1 MTAARIET
9 VLGPIDVSTLGVTM
23 SHVHLTLDI
32 LCWYMPPATAELRAL
47 AERPLSLENLS
58 MARRN
63 GLSVRDNL
71 LQHDLDLTIRELAE
85 FKRAGG
91 ATIVDMEMPGIG
103 RDVAALRRIAGET
116 GLNIIASTG
125 WYTASS
131 HPPEIAA
138 KSVDALADE
147 IVREITDGIG
157 DTGVRAGNIGEIG
170 LSGYPADPF
179 QPAEEKVL
187 RAAARAQART
197 GASLTIH
204 PNAGIHGLKEP
215 PADHLD
221 TYVDIVEHEGADLAK
236 LYISHM
242 GFFPVETAKRV
253 LRRGVGFV
261 AYDHFGHEEYYEALG
276 PGRAFPRDKEEVTLV
291 LALLEAGHADRVL
304 IGCEVG
310 WKTCYKAYGGWGYAH
325 VIDHIVPWLKDCGAT
340 DADVRTIMV
349 ENPARLH
356 TRAAR

>member
-1 MTAARIET
+1 MTMIQT
-9 VLGPIDVSTLGVTM
+9 VLGPIERDRLGVTM

-32 LCWYMPPATAELRAL
+32 LCWYMPPADPALHAL
-47 AERPLSLENLS
+47 AERPLALENLS

-71 LQHDLDLTIRELAE
+71 LQHDRDLTIRELEA

-91 ATIVDMEMPGIG
+91 ATIVDMELPGIG
-103 RDVAALRRIAGET
+103 RDVAALQRIARAT
-116 GLNIIASTG
+116 GVNIIASAG
-125 WYTASS
+125 WYTAAS

-138 KSVDALADE
+138 KSIDELADV
-147 IVREITDGIG
+147 IVGELTHGIP
-157 DTGVRAGNIGEIG
+157 DSGVRAGNIGEIG
-170 LSGYPADPF
+170 LSGYPNDAF

-187 RAAARAQART
+187 RAAARAQKRT

-204 PNAGIHGLKEP
+204 PNAGAHGLKEA

-221 TYVDIVEHEGADLAK
+221 VYLDVLEREGADLGK
-236 LYISHM
+236 LYVSHM
-242 GFFPVETAKRV
+242 GFFPASTAKRV
-253 LRRGVGFV
+253 LARGVGFV

-276 PGRAFPRDKEEVTLV
+276 PGRAFPRDKEEVALV

-325 VIDHIVPWLKDCGAT
+325 VLEHIVPWLKDCGASDEEICT
-340 DADVRTIMV
+340 MTVD
-349 ENPARLH
+349 NPARLH
-356 TRAAR
+356 ATP

>member
-1 MTAARIET
+1 MSRIET
-9 VLGPIDVSTLGVTM
+9 VLGTVDASALGITM

-32 LCWYMPPATAELRAL
+32 LCWYMPPASAERRAL
-47 AERPLSLENLS
+47 AERPLGLENLS

-71 LQHDLDLTIRELAE
+71 LQHDRELATRELAE

-91 ATIVDMEMPGIG
+91 GTIVDMELPGIG
-103 RDVAALRRIAGET
+103 RDVRALQRIARAT

-125 WYTASS
+125 WYTQAS
-131 HPPEIAA
+131 HPAEVADQSIE
-138 KSVDALADE
+138 ALADT
-147 IVREITDGIG
+147 IVREITDGIA

-170 LSGYPADPF
+170 LSGYPNDPF

-187 RAAARAQART
+187 RAAARAQRRT

-204 PNAGIHGLKEP
+204 PNAGTHGLKEQP
-215 PADHLD
+215 VDHLD
-221 TYVDIVEHEGADLAK
+221 TYLDILEREGADLAK
-236 LYISHM
+236 LYVSHM

-253 LRRGVGFV
+253 LARGVGFV

-276 PGRAFPRDKEEVTLV
+276 PGRAFPRDKEEIALV
-291 LALLEAGHADRVL
+291 LALLDAGHADRVL

-310 WKTCYKAYGGWGYAH
+310 WKTCYQAYGGWGYAH
-325 VIDHIVPWLKDCGAT
+325 VLDHIVPWLKDCGAT
-340 DADVRTIMV
+340 DGDIRTMTV
-349 ENPARLH
+349 DNPARLH
-356 TRAAR
+356 ARS

>member
-1 MTAARIET
+1 MSTRIET
-9 VLGPIDVSTLGVTM
+9 VLGPIDDAQLGVTM

-32 LCWYMPPATAELRAL
+32 LCWYMPPTAPELRAL
-47 AERPLSLENLS
+47 AERPLGLENLS

-71 LQHDLDLTIRELAE
+71 LQHDRDLTIRELAE

-91 ATIVDMEMPGIG
+91 GTIVDMEMPGIG
-103 RDVAALRRIAGET
+103 RDVAALQRIARAT
-116 GLNIIASTG
+116 GVNIIASTG

-131 HPPEIAA
+131 HPPEIANQ
-138 KSVDALADE
+138 SVDALADA
-147 IVREITDGIG
+147 IVGEITDGIG

-170 LSGYPADPF
+170 LSGYPNDPF

-204 PNAGIHGLKEP
+204 PNAGIHGLREA

-221 TYVDIVEHEGADLAK
+221 TYIDVIEREGADLAK
-236 LYISHM
+236 LYVSHM

-253 LRRGVGFV
+253 LGRGVGFV

-276 PGRAFPRDKEEVTLV
+276 PGRAFPRDKEEVALV

-325 VIDHIVPWLKDCGAT
+325 VLDHIVPWLKDCGAT
-340 DADVRTIMV
+340 DADVRTILV
-349 ENPARLH
+349 DNPARLH
-356 TRAAR
+356 ARAAR